1 MLLGV
6 IRRHSTPTLPTMED
20 YSNIK
25 LRGVQM
31 FYIQLVFLIVAGL
44 FVLLRVYVRT
54 VLVKKVTLDD
64 WLIFLAMLIYL
75 VYGAVALDGIRNGAT
90 GKSLAELEIDD
101 AAVSLRAWYI
111 CEVLYAPTTLAIR
124 ASVCVLLLRLASNK
138 IHRWIIWINL
148 AVCSPVHFFWRQLYG
163 IQGTCIDRNIVPYA
177 TIAHSVISALSDWCL
192 GLLPI
197 ALLWNVDIN
206 RRTKVIIAI
215 LLSMGMVAGIALI
228 VRIPFVRHLDI
239 SMEFLYATIDVAIW
253 SIMEPALG
261 IIAACTATFRPL
273 FKNWGFGWT
282 SKRGPRIDNI
292 HSPDQKS
299 TELSSTTHTVSKHLS
314 QLGPSGESQTEL
326 NVSGSTVSTL
336 SSPRDIESGQ
346 IRVRSPSPTYR
357 AYSPDGPRESGEGHP
372 DMPAPPAAR
381 RSGAGA
387 SYSEQA

>member
-1 MLLGV
+1 
-6 IRRHSTPTLPTMED
+6 MED

-25 LRGVQM
+25 SRGVQM
-31 FYIQLVFLIVAGL
+31 FYIQLVFLIIAGL
-44 FVLLRVYVRT
+44 FVLLRVYVRA

-90 GKSLAELEIDD
+90 GKSLAELKIDD

-124 ASVCVLLLRLASNK
+124 TSVCVLLLRLASNK

-148 AVCSPVHFFWRQLYG
+148 AVVSVVSIAFFFLLVFQCSPVHFFWRQLYG

-228 VRIPFVRHLDI
+228 VRIPFVRHMDI
-239 SMEFLYATIDVAIW
+239 SMEFLYAT
-253 SIMEPALG
+253 M
-261 IIAACTATFRPL
+261 
-273 FKNWGFGWT
+273 
-282 SKRGPRIDNI
+282 
-292 HSPDQKS
+292 
-299 TELSSTTHTVSKHLS
+299 
-314 QLGPSGESQTEL
+314 
-326 NVSGSTVSTL
+326 
-336 SSPRDIESGQ
+336 
-346 IRVRSPSPTYR
+346 
-357 AYSPDGPRESGEGHP
+357 
-372 DMPAPPAAR
+372 
-381 RSGAGA
+381 
-387 SYSEQA
+387 

>member
-1 MLLGV
+1 
-6 IRRHSTPTLPTMED
+6 MED

-25 LRGVQM
+25 SRGVQM
-31 FYIQLVFLIVAGL
+31 FYIQLVFLIIAGL
-44 FVLLRVYVRT
+44 FVLLRVYVRA
-54 VLVKKVTLDD
+54 VLVKK
-64 WLIFLAMLIYL
+64 LIYL

-90 GKSLAELEIDD
+90 GKSLAELKIDD

-148 AVCSPVHFFWRQLYG
+148 AVVSVVSIAFFFLLVFQCSPVHFFWRQLYG

-215 LLSMGMVAGIALI
+215 LLSMGMV
-228 VRIPFVRHLDI
+228 
-239 SMEFLYATIDVAIW
+239 DVAIW

-282 SKRGPRIDNI
+282 MFI
-292 HSPDQKS
+292 
-299 TELSSTTHTVSKHLS
+299 
-314 QLGPSGESQTEL
+314 
-326 NVSGSTVSTL
+326 
-336 SSPRDIESGQ
+336 
-346 IRVRSPSPTYR
+346 
-357 AYSPDGPRESGEGHP
+357 A
-372 DMPAPPAAR
+372 
-381 RSGAGA
+381 
-387 SYSEQA
+387 

>member
-1 MLLGV
+1 MK
-6 IRRHSTPTLPTMED
+6 D

-25 LRGVQM
+25 SRGEQM
-31 FYIQLVFLIVAGL
+31 FYVQLVFLILSGL
-44 FVLLRVYVRT
+44 FVLVRIYVRA

-64 WLIFLAMLIYL
+64 WLIFLAMLIYIA
-75 VYGAVALDGIRNGAT
+75 YGAVALDGIRNGAT
-90 GKSLAELEIDD
+90 GKSLAELAIDD

-124 ASVCVLLLRLASNK
+124 ASVCVLLLRLASRK
-138 IHRWIIWINL
+138 INRWIIWINL
-148 AVCSPVHFFWRQLYG
+148 AVVSVVSIAFFFLLVFQCSPVHFFWRQLYG
-163 IQGTCIDRNIVPYA
+163 MQGSCINRNIVPYA
-177 TIAHSVISALSDWCL
+177 TIFHSVISALSDWCL

-228 VRIPFVRHLDI
+228 VRIPFVRHLEI

-282 SKRGPRIDNI
+282 SKRSNRNGSTYS
-292 HSPDQKS
+292 HGQKG
-299 TELSSTTHTVSKHLS
+299 TELWSTTHTASSRHQQS
-314 QLGPSGESQTEL
+314 QLGPGGDSQMEL
-326 NVSGSTVSTL
+326 NNAGSVGSMP
-336 SSPRDIESGQ
+336 SSPRDLEHGDNS
-346 IRVRSPSPTYR
+346 IRSLPPIYL
-357 AYSPDGPRESGEGHP
+357 AYSPEGPRESGEGHP
-372 DMPAPPAAR
+372 DMPAPPAAAR
-381 RSGAGA
+381 R
-387 SYSEQA
+387 

>member
-1 MLLGV
+1 
-6 IRRHSTPTLPTMED
+6 MED

-25 LRGVQM
+25 SRGVQM
-31 FYIQLVFLIVAGL
+31 FYIQLVFLIIAGL
-44 FVLLRVYVRT
+44 FVLLRVYVRA

-90 GKSLAELEIDD
+90 GKSLAELKIDD

-148 AVCSPVHFFWRQLYG
+148 AVVSVVSIAFFFLLVFQCSPVHFFWRQLYG

-228 VRIPFVRHLDI
+228 VRIPFVRHMDI

-282 SKRGPRIDNI
+282 SRRGPRNDNV
-292 HSPDQKS
+292 HSPDQKG

-314 QLGPSGESQTEL
+314 QLGPSGESQMEL
-326 NVSGSTVSTL
+326 NNSGSTVSTP

-346 IRVRSPSPTYR
+346 IRIRSPSPTYR

-381 RSGAGA
+381 RQGA
-387 SYSEQA
+387 SAIYSEQV

>member
-1 MLLGV
+1 
-6 IRRHSTPTLPTMED
+6 MED

-54 VLVKKVTLDD
+54 VLVKK
-64 WLIFLAMLIYL
+64 LIYL

-148 AVCSPVHFFWRQLYG
+148 AVVSVVSIAFFFLLVFQCSPVHFFWRQLYG

-177 TIAHSVISALSDWCL
+177 TIAQY
-192 GLLPI
+192 
-197 ALLWNVDIN
+197 IN

>member
-1 MLLGV
+1 
-6 IRRHSTPTLPTMED
+6 MED

-25 LRGVQM
+25 SRGVQM

-44 FVLLRVYVRT
+44 FVLLRVYVRA
-54 VLVKKVTLDD
+54 VLVKK
-64 WLIFLAMLIYL
+64 LIYL

-148 AVCSPVHFFWRQLYG
+148 AVVSVVSIAFFFLLVFQCSPVHFFWRQLYG
-163 IQGTCIDRNIVPYA
+163 IQGTCIDHNIVPYA

-215 LLSMGMVAGIALI
+215 LLSMGMVFYM
-228 VRIPFVRHLDI
+228 RQ
-239 SMEFLYATIDVAIW
+239 SIW

-282 SKRGPRIDNI
+282 SKRDPRDDNI

-314 QLGPSGESQTEL
+314 QLGPSGESQMEL
-326 NVSGSTVSTL
+326 NVVSIP
-336 SSPRDIESGQ
+336 SSPRDIEKGQ

-357 AYSPDGPRESGEGHP
+357 AYSPDGPRDSGEGHP
-372 DMPAPPAAR
+372 DMPAPPPAR
-381 RSGAGA
+381 R
-387 SYSEQA
+387 